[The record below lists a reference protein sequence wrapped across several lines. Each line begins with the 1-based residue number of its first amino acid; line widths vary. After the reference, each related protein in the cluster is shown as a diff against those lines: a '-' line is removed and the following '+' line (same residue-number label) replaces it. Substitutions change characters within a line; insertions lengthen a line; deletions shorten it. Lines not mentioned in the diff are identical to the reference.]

1 MKIKIKSLDV
11 RWYIFY
17 CASLIYAVLQ
27 INIVMYMCLVIQL
40 MYIAKSRK
48 KNRNLIE
55 ISNLLLITLFLPDNY
70 VIIPIVM
77 LTFFWCIIKRGLRK
91 KIVFWITIVSIYCM
105 LNICINQVHFNNIL
119 FSVIYTLPFFM
130 MGYEMEYLI
139 SDKKVVDEIVFSMK
153 NWIII
158 EGMSVILFALTHIST
173 VRSYGDMDWVTGTL
187 GSYQCNVLMTI
198 CSFSLLVFWT
208 EYNDKKKSV
217 MWIIIS
223 GILAISTG
231 AVGYTLVFACVILMV
246 ILLSFQIKI
255 PQKLLM
261 VVILTLGAVA
271 FIQIVPKWMSN
282 EIVLLS
288 DKNYLYNRV
297 TKIRYYDNTFIEL
310 PKNEGF
316 YEAVFGTGLGEYSS
330 RAAETCAGGYIPL
343 YDKIAP
349 PFESTIR
356 KKYISSWNFGGDG
369 LTSTAQASV
378 ISIQGELGVIGL
390 ITLFIFLFKKMRSST
405 DVRGKIVVLYFI
417 GLLFLDNTLEFAK
430 YGLVFWMA
438 YYLCNRMVNK
448 T

>member
-158 EGMSVILFALTHIST
+158 EGMSVILFVPYVH
-173 VRSYGDMDWVTGTL
+173 
-187 GSYQCNVLMTI
+187 
-198 CSFSLLVFWT
+198 
-208 EYNDKKKSV
+208 
-217 MWIIIS
+217 
-223 GILAISTG
+223 
-231 AVGYTLVFACVILMV
+231 MV
-246 ILLSFQIKI
+246 I
-255 PQKLLM
+255 
-261 VVILTLGAVA
+261 
-271 FIQIVPKWMSN
+271 W
-282 EIVLLS
+282 
-288 DKNYLYNRV
+288 
-297 TKIRYYDNTFIEL
+297 
-310 PKNEGF
+310 
-316 YEAVFGTGLGEYSS
+316 
-330 RAAETCAGGYIPL
+330 
-343 YDKIAP
+343 
-349 PFESTIR
+349 
-356 KKYISSWNFGGDG
+356 
-369 LTSTAQASV
+369 
-378 ISIQGELGVIGL
+378 IG
-390 ITLFIFLFKKMRSST
+390 
-405 DVRGKIVVLYFI
+405 
-417 GLLFLDNTLEFAK
+417 
-430 YGLVFWMA
+430 
-438 YYLCNRMVNK
+438 
-448 T
+448 

>member
-288 DKNYLYNRV
+288 DK
-297 TKIRYYDNTFIEL
+297 
-310 PKNEGF
+310 
-316 YEAVFGTGLGEYSS
+316 
-330 RAAETCAGGYIPL
+330 
-343 YDKIAP
+343 
-349 PFESTIR
+349 
-356 KKYISSWNFGGDG
+356 
-369 LTSTAQASV
+369 
-378 ISIQGELGVIGL
+378 
-390 ITLFIFLFKKMRSST
+390 LF
-405 DVRGKIVVLYFI
+405 V
-417 GLLFLDNTLEFAK
+417 
-430 YGLVFWMA
+430 
-438 YYLCNRMVNK
+438 
-448 T
+448 